1 MDRLFRAL
9 VTLICSV
16 MFIGAGVACA
26 DTLQFTLAGPVSASF
41 ELASSPSVMVGD
53 FASGAG
59 FRVAS
64 PDLVV
69 NNAAAGNDFLTFY
82 NASMLGGFGIF
93 VTASDPAVHVTG
105 PQLYSGPE
113 SNPTF
118 STGTFSLIGFP
129 TGAGP
134 FTLTVTDISMVST
147 PEPSVM
153 ILLFIGLAIVGLTL
167 LRFKP
172 NFSVQA

>member
-1 MDRLFRAL
+1 
-9 VTLICSV
+9 

-41 ELASSPSVMVGD
+41 ELASSPFVMAGD
-53 FASGAG
+53 FSSGG
-59 FRVAS
+59 FRVAP
-64 PDLVV
+64 PDLMV

-82 NASMLGGFGIF
+82 NASLLGGFGIF
-93 VTASDPAVHVTG
+93 VTAFNPAVHVTG

-118 STGTFSLIGFP
+118 STGTFSLTGFP
-129 TGAGP
+129 NGAGP
-134 FTLTVTDISMVST
+134 FTLTVTDISTVST
-147 PEPSVM
+147 PEPSV
-153 ILLFIGLAIVGLTL
+153 IVLLFIGLAIVGLTL

-172 NFSVQA
+172 NFSVQAS

>member
-1 MDRLFRAL
+1 MNRLFRVL
-9 VTLICSV
+9 VVLICSV

-26 DTLQFTLAGPVSASF
+26 DTLQFTLTGPVSASF
-41 ELASSPSVMVGD
+41 ELASSPFVMAGD
-53 FASGAG
+53 SSSGAG

-82 NASMLGGFGIF
+82 NTSLLGGFGIF
-93 VTASDPAVHVTG
+93 VTASNPAVHVTG
-105 PQLYSGPE
+105 PQLYNGPE

-118 STGTFSLIGFP
+118 LTGTFSLIGFP
-129 TGAGP
+129 NGTGP
-134 FTLTVTDISMVST
+134 FTLTVTDISTVST

-153 ILLFIGLAIVGLTL
+153 VLLAIGLGIV
-167 LRFKP
+167 
-172 NFSVQA
+172 